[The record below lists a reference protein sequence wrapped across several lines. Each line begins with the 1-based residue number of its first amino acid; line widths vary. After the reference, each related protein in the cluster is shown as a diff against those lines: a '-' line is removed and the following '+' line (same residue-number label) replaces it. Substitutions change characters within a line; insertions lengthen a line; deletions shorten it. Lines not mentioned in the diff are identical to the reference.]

1 MDFLALVEHGV
12 DLLFANDGE
21 ALRPLPGGAP
31 RGRPRRDPPALRT
44 HRGDHA
50 GAAGSLVV
58 HPDGVAEVPVHPVPG
73 GVVDTTGA
81 GDLYAAG
88 FLYGFTHGQGP
99 ADCGASRGARRVG
112 GDLPPG
118 GPAGTVAGRAR
129 RHARVVK
136 LPRYRTG
143 DRALDEMVAAL
154 VDRSAGDRDPDL
166 IFELIVSAVRLARDH
181 ADRGDLKMANAAL
194 KEMRYSFHVFEPY
207 RAQRKVAMFGSARTQ
222 PDDPLYDQARRL
234 AAAVAAH
241 DWMVITGAGPGI
253 MEAGIEGAGPDRA
266 FGVSIRLPFEAVTS
280 QLVADDPKLVNFRYF
295 FTRKVTFVKEADAF
309 VLLPGGFGTLDEA
322 FELLTLVQTGKAQ
335 PGPIVLLDTPG
346 GTYWE
351 RWLAF
356 VREEL
361 LENRYVSEHD
371 LGLLSVTDDV
381 DVAVRHVMDYF
392 RNYRSQR
399 FVDGRLVLRF
409 GHAPDDETL
418 AALSD
423 EFADIVRRGRLER
436 AEATPAERADHDDV
450 DAERVA
456 FWFDRRG
463 WSRLRELIERLNGG
477 ATTP

>member
-1 MDFLALVEHGV
+1 
-12 DLLFANDGE
+12 
-21 ALRPLPGGAP
+21 
-31 RGRPRRDPPALRT
+31 
-44 HRGDHA
+44 
-50 GAAGSLVV
+50 
-58 HPDGVAEVPVHPVPG
+58 
-73 GVVDTTGA
+73 
-81 GDLYAAG
+81 
-88 FLYGFTHGQGP
+88 
-99 ADCGASRGARRVG
+99 
-112 GDLPPG
+112 
-118 GPAGTVAGRAR
+118 
-129 RHARVVK
+129 VK

-143 DRALDEMVAAL
+143 DAALDQVVAAL
-154 VDRSAGDRDPDL
+154 VERTAGERDADL
-166 IFELIVSAVRLARDH
+166 IFELIVTAVRLARDH

-194 KEMRYSFHVFEPY
+194 KEMRYAFHVFEPY
-207 RAQRKVAMFGSARTQ
+207 RAQRKVAIFGSARTQ
-222 PDDPLYDQARRL
+222 PDDPLYQQARRL
-234 AAAVAAH
+234 ARAVAAR

-253 MEAGIEGAGPDRA
+253 MEAGIEGAGSDRA
-266 FGVSIRLPFEAVTS
+266 FGVSIRLPFEAATS

-361 LENRYVSEHD
+361 LAPHYVSDHD

-381 DVAVRHVMDYF
+381 DTAVAQVTDFF

-399 FVDGRLVLRF
+399 FVDGRLVLRLD
-409 GHAPDDETL
+409 HAPDNETL
-418 AALSD
+418 AALTD

-436 AEATPAERADHDDV
+436 VDPSPAERDDDDAL

-456 FWFDRRG
+456 FWFNRHG
-463 WSRLRELIERLNGG
+463 WARLRELIERLN
-477 ATTP
+477 ANPSTAS